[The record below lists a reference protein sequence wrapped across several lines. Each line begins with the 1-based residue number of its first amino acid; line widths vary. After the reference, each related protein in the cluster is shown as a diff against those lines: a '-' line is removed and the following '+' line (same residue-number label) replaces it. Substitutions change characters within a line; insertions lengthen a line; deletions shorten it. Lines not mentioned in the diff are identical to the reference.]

1 MFATRRGLMI
11 GAGALPLAM
20 AMAGCQNG
28 ASADANSVDA
38 SDMEIGDPKA
48 RVRVVEYASLTCPHC
63 AAFHADVWPKLKANY
78 IDTGKIRFA
87 FREFPTPPQEVA
99 LAGFQL
105 ARCGPQPD
113 ATRYFAVVDVLFDQQ
128 QTIFAGMEKGAL
140 REELLRIAKAAGI
153 SEEAFES
160 CVTDPKGGER
170 VSATVAKAQKLKVTG
185 TPTFFVNGEKQGVDA
200 LTYEGLS
207 KILNAKLAAS

>member
-1 MFATRRGLMI
+1 M
-11 GAGALPLAM
+11 
-20 AMAGCQNG
+20 
-28 ASADANSVDA
+28 SSEANSVDA

-48 RVRVVEYASLTCPHC
+48 RVRLVEYASLTCPHC

-128 QTIFAGMEKGAL
+128 QAIFAGMEKGAL

-153 SEEAFES
+153 SEEAFEA
-160 CVTDPKGGER
+160 CVTDPEGGKR
-170 VSATVAKAQKLKVTG
+170 VSATVAKAEKLMVKG
-185 TPTFFVNGEKQGVDA
+185 TPTFFLNGVQQNESV
-200 LTYEGLS
+200 LTYAGMAKALD
-207 KILNAKLAAS
+207 AKLAKS